1 VKDRGEYQVKVY
13 KMQKPLKTQTLL
25 VRHIA
30 LPQDHGSWVFLISP
44 LIIGLFAGGRWSS
57 ASAYLILAALAGF
70 LIRQPASIAV
80 KVYSK
85 RRTRRELPAALFWG
99 GVYALLGLGGLAGL
113 IVQGYG
119 YLLYLAIP
127 AVPVF
132 AWHLYLV
139 SRRSERRQAGVEILG
154 SGVLALA
161 APAAYWVGRGHND
174 PMGWWLFG
182 LTWFQSAASIVFAYM
197 RLEQRNLRETPDL
210 ATRLSIGRRALLYT
224 AFNLLAVF
232 ILSLTGILPILLPIP
247 YLLQWGES
255 LWGALKPAINVNPTH
270 IGVRQ
275 LIVSTLFTVLFIL
288 AWNI

>member
-1 VKDRGEYQVKVY
+1 MK
-13 KMQKPLKTQTLL
+13 LQTLL

-44 LIIGLFAGGRWSS
+44 LSIGLFASGRWSS
-57 ASAYLILAALAGF
+57 AGAYLILAALAAF
-70 LIRQPASIAV
+70 LIRQPTTIAV

-85 RRTRRELPAALFWG
+85 RRARRDLPVALFWI
-99 GVYALLGLGGLAGL
+99 GVYVLLGLGGLAGL
-113 IVQGYG
+113 IFQGYG
-119 YLLYLAIP
+119 YLLYLTIP
-127 AVPVF
+127 AAPVF

-139 SRRSERRQAGVEILG
+139 SRRTERRRAGVEILG

-161 APAAYWVGRGHND
+161 APAAYWVGRGQID

-182 LTWFQSAASIVFAYM
+182 LIWFQSAASIVYAYM
-197 RLEQRNLRETPDL
+197 RLEQRNLQELPDL
-210 ATRLSIGRRALLYT
+210 VTRLSMGRRALLYT
-224 AFNLLAVF
+224 TFNLVAVLV
-232 ILSLTGILPILLPIP
+232 LSLAGILPILLPIP

-255 LWGALKPAINVNPTH
+255 LWGTLRPAINVKPTH

-288 AWNI
+288 VWNI

>member
-1 VKDRGEYQVKVY
+1 
-13 KMQKPLKTQTLL
+13 MQKPLKSQTLL

-85 RRTRRELPAALFWG
+85 RRTGRELPAALFWG
-99 GVYALLGLGGLAGL
+99 GVYALLGLGGLIGL

-161 APAAYWVGRGHND
+161 APAAYWVGRGQND

-224 AFNLLAVF
+224 SFNLLAVF
-232 ILSLTGILPILLPIP
+232 VLSLTGILAILLPIP

-255 LWGALKPAINVNPTH
+255 LWGALKPAINVKPTH